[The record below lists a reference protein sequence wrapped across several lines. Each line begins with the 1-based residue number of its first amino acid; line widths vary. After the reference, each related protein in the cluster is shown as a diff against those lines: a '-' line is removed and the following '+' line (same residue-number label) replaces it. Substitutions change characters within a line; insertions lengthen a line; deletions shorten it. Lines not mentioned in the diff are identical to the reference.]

1 MGTRGEKGERKAGPP
16 PGFEDHLSRREAAT
30 MLGFASDFKVRQL
43 EKAGRLRAVHGE
55 MGQAWYP
62 RSQVMLLA
70 GGGPAAPTLPSSSV
84 GGRRSRGR
92 SRGVA
97 APAIGGW
104 SDAALI
110 AHLRGGPDV
119 LGVAPDPKSAP
130 TVVDLV
136 ADTGV
141 SIARAERVYRFW
153 LAHDRHPLA
162 TQVRAARGG
171 DHSTPVSAKT
181 GARNATKAS
190 GPLDGSFDGTSP
202 VASTERPETSSPA
215 AGATERRANGR
226 LQRDA
231 LIRQLRDPDPAVRGT
246 AFKRLQQLRTSRPAV
261 REK

>member
-1 MGTRGEKGERKAGPP
+1 
-16 PGFEDHLSRREAAT
+16 

-43 EKAGRLRAVHGE
+43 EKAGRLRPVHGE

-70 GGGPAAPTLPSSSV
+70 GGGAAAPTLPSSSV

-136 ADTGV
+136 ADTGI

-162 TQVRAARGG
+162 TQVRAARAQ
-171 DHSTPVSAKT
+171 DHATPNSAK
-181 GARNATKAS
+181 AAPPNATNTSSPSDRLGEDMPLLPS
-190 GPLDGSFDGTSP
+190 G
-202 VASTERPETSSPA
+202 ERPETSSPA
-215 AGATERRANGR
+215 AIATERRANGR
-226 LQRDA
+226 LQRDV

-261 REK
+261 RETRPAVPQK